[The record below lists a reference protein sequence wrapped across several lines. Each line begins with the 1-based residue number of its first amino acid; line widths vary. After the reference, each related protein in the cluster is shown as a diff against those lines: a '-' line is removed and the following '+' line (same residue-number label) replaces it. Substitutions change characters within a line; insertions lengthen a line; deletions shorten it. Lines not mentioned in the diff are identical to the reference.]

1 MLRYALD
8 MVTTHHIQTAC
19 AFMLGA
25 FLGAAL
31 PISQPAPVSSPTAE
45 AASPATPTAP
55 PVEVASAHT
64 DGDTLSPPLV
74 RVLAPEPAEE
84 RLRAEVDTLRR
95 RIVELEAARPTTQGE
110 WAVHLRKPESE
121 VAGRLRLSKLF
132 ADAARLRDTIALV
145 GPQVAWD
152 ALLAEDQM
160 RSDIAQ
166 FRTQYEPPLSATH
179 DERIAFIR
187 GPLANYVLPRV
198 QQTCDSFYRLGL
210 PSQVVESFRNDM
222 TRAFR

>member
-1 MLRYALD
+1 
-8 MVTTHHIQTAC
+8 MVTKHHIQTAC

-25 FLGAAL
+25 FVGASL
-31 PISQPAPVSSPTAE
+31 PTGQPAPIPAPTAE
-45 AASPATPTAP
+45 SSSLATTLAAP
-55 PVEVASAHT
+55 PAEAAPAPA
-64 DGDTLSPPLV
+64 DGDTLSPPSA
-74 RVLAPEPAEE
+74 RVLVSEPAEE
-84 RLRAEVDTLRR
+84 RLRAEVETLRQR
-95 RIVELEAARPTTQGE
+95 VVELEAARPTTMAE
-110 WAVHLRKPESE
+110 WAIHLRKPEHE

-132 ADAARLRDTIALV
+132 ADAARLRDTLVLV

-160 RSDIAQ
+160 RIDIAQ
-166 FRTQYEPPLSATH
+166 FRTQHEPPLSATH

-198 QQTCDSFYRLGL
+198 QQACDSFYRLGL

-222 TRAFR
+222 TRAFQ